1 MFLFSFGTRPEII
14 KQFPLIQ
21 EMKKRKMPY
30 KTLFTGQHEDL
41 VKDFINLI
49 GKPDYSFKDIISHG
63 QSLNRLVSK
72 IIESAD
78 KLLYQKKDLKI
89 IVQGDTSTSFAL
101 ALSGF
106 QNGNEVIHIEA
117 GLRTHN
123 LKSPFPEEANRTL
136 VSKLASF
143 HFCPTQRSV
152 NNLSSEGINENVYLV
167 GNTIVDSFNLIS
179 EKNLESEKIKSLV
192 KSIDN
197 YIICTLHR
205 RENRKNMEKL
215 WDELNILSE
224 SRNIIYINHPSVV
237 EAKNNLSEKVILIE
251 PVNYFDMVYLIK
263 NSFGVISDSGG
274 IQEEVLS
281 ANKNILICRDT
292 TERPET
298 IESGFGKLIGT
309 EINKNIFFLESKNS
323 NTDNPYGKNVSS
335 KIINVLQE
343 IEKLKKTK

>member
-49 GKPDYSFKDIISHG
+49 GKPDYSFKNIISHG
-63 QSLNRLVSK
+63 QSLNQLVSK

-106 QNGNEVIHIEA
+106 QNGNEIIHIEA

-167 GNTIVDSFNLIS
+167 GNTIVDSFNFIS
-179 EKNLESEKIKSLV
+179 EKNLES
-192 KSIDN
+192 
-197 YIICTLHR
+197 
-205 RENRKNMEKL
+205 
-215 WDELNILSE
+215 
-224 SRNIIYINHPSVV
+224 
-237 EAKNNLSEKVILIE
+237 
-251 PVNYFDMVYLIK
+251 
-263 NSFGVISDSGG
+263 
-274 IQEEVLS
+274 
-281 ANKNILICRDT
+281 
-292 TERPET
+292 
-298 IESGFGKLIGT
+298 
-309 EINKNIFFLESKNS
+309 
-323 NTDNPYGKNVSS
+323 
-335 KIINVLQE
+335 
-343 IEKLKKTK
+343 